1 MEEKKYIFKKLY
13 KKHFPKNKLKR
24 LQTVRTC
31 LVPGEINPD
40 QHWDIVKLVDF
51 FKEKILGASRLKD
64 KFTYKGKKI
73 RLWSDLTT
81 VLYVRRLRSNSMS
94 KIPEE
99 RKGDLRILHSAKLTF
114 RCDGQRQNIISMEEH
129 RDDSLD
135 LSEASSREHT
145 SDNQTSETLT

>member
-1 MEEKKYIFKKLY
+1 MEEKKYILKKLY
-13 KKHFPKNKLKR
+13 KKHFPKNKKTQDCEGMPCAWGNQPR
-24 LQTVRTC
+24 STPR
-31 LVPGEINPD
+31 
-40 QHWDIVKLVDF
+40 HSKLVGF

-64 KFTYKGKKI
+64 RFTYKGKKI

-81 VLYVRRLRSNSMS
+81 VLYVRRLWSNNMF

-114 RCDGQRQNIISMEEH
+114 RCDGQRQNVISMEEH
-129 RDDSLD
+129 RDDSLH
-135 LSEASSREHT
+135 LAEASSREHT